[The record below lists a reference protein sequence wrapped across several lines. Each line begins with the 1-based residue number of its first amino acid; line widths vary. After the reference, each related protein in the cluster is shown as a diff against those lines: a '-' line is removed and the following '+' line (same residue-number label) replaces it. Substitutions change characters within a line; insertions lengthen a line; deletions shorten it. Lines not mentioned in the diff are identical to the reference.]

1 MPEFGGGRAVS
12 DDDGIVVVVDGDGVV
27 LKMCSATGVTELANG
42 EEQERGER
50 YGRRREGMVGQD
62 RLCGRRS

>member
-1 MPEFGGGRAVS
+1 MVVDVDGFGVKGGG
-12 DDDGIVVVVDGDGVV
+12 
-27 LKMCSATGVTELANG
+27 ATGVTESANG